1 MDDKPDREGA
11 ESLAGINDTA
21 AVGGDEESED
31 EPDGEGDGVAMLP
44 MILVSLFSSLPAVC
58 LWWIPMLANI

>member
-21 AVGGDEESED
+21 AVGGDEEDED

-44 MILVSLFSSLPAVC
+44 MILVSLFFSLPAVY
-58 LWWIPMLANI
+58 L